1 MSQNIFFWGA
11 KFEAGIMY
19 NLIENNKILADTS
32 SYLVKY
38 VFDPNLSEAQ
48 FKSNAIFSNQKKDLE
63 KFFKDSC
70 YFVVCIGNELGMAR
84 YFISKELEKKNIIP
98 LDIIS
103 KNAYFDDKKLLGKG
117 IQLFPNSVVQTG
129 SKVGD
134 YSILNTGSILEHH
147 CEVGNGVHIMPGATI
162 GGNVSI
168 SNYVT
173 IGMNATVMPKVKIEE
188 GAYVGAGAVVTK
200 DVKKNEVVAGNPAKF
215 LKKIEHKFDLEFLK

>member
-11 KFEAGIMY
+11 RFKAGIMC
-19 NLIENNKILADTS
+19 NLIENNKILGDTS

-103 KNAYFDDKKLLGKG
+103 KNAYFDDKKMLGKG

-129 SKVGD
+129 AKVGD

-200 DVKKNEVVAGNPAKF
+200 DVKKNEAVAGNPAKF